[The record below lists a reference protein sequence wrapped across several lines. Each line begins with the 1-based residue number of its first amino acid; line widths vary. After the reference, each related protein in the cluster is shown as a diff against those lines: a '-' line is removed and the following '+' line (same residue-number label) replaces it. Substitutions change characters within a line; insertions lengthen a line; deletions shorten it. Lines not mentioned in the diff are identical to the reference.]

1 MFSEIV
7 RNGSR
12 LSAWYTTPIASFR
25 NATRLDSESE
35 VTSVVPMVTSPAV
48 GIVSPASTP
57 RRVDFPHPLGPMI
70 ATLDPPSTTNSGQ
83 SRARNGP
90 AAVGYSTTRSWTRI
104 VFVSLIVSPHVGF
117 EDETS
122 AQPDQPVWGRG

>member
-35 VTSVVPMVTSPAV
+35 VTSV
-48 GIVSPASTP
+48 
-57 RRVDFPHPLGPMI
+57 GPMI

-90 AAVGYSTTRSWTRI
+90 ATVGYSTTRSWTRI

>member
-35 VTSVVPMVTSPAV
+35 VTSVVPTFTSPAV
-48 GIVSPASTP
+48 GIASPASTP
-57 RRVDFPHPLGPMI
+57 RRVDFPHPLGPVI
-70 ATLDPPSTTNSGQ
+70 ATLDPPGTTNSGQ
-83 SRARNGP
+83 SRARTGP
-90 AAVGYSTTRSWTRI
+90 ATVGYSTTRPLTRI
-104 VFVSLIVSPHVGF
+104 VFVSLIVSPHAGF
-117 EDETS
+117 EDE
-122 AQPDQPVWGRG
+122 AADRLDRPVWGRG